1 MGRKKYT
8 DPSFKK
14 KFSDLYRHETTAEL
28 SEKFKVRPQA
38 VNEWKKGINIPDV
51 GTLVAISKDKNIS
64 LDFLLG
70 DAPPHSLDG
79 DYKSAVVATGL
90 SEKTITA
97 LKEWFNGYGVIILN
111 RFVESGHYEALM
123 IDLIKGIKVSQ
134 FYGNDE
140 KGIPTKDDWIGYYS
154 KEMGSVLNAFMYDI
168 LKDLA
173 DARISEKVA
182 ERIITKITEIESS
195 MTPEQRKA
203 KMDIM
208 GSEYYYKKL
217 FEQVDKELDEEV

>member
-8 DPSFKK
+8 DPKFKK
-14 KFSDLYRHETTAEL
+14 KFSDLYRGIPTEEIAHEIL
-28 SEKFKVRPQA
+28 HVREA
-38 VNEWKKGINIPDV
+38 TINDWKKGISFPDV
-51 GTLVAISKDKNIS
+51 GTLIAISKDRKVS
-64 LDFLLG
+64 LDYLLG
-70 DAPPHSLDG
+70 DAPHSLNS
-79 DYKSAVVATGL
+79 DYKSAVVTTGL

-97 LKEWFNGYGVIILN
+97 LKEWFDGYGVIMLN
-111 RFVESGHYEALM
+111 RFIESGHYEALM
-123 IDLIKGIKVSQ
+123 IDLVKGIRVSQ

-140 KGIPTKDDWIGYYS
+140 KDIPTKDDWIGYYS
-154 KEMGSVLNAFMYDI
+154 KEMGSVLNAFMYDT

-173 DARISEKVA
+173 ESQLAEKILA
-182 ERIITKITEIESS
+182 KATEILTS

-208 GSEYYYKKL
+208 GSEFFFEKL

>member
-8 DPSFKK
+8 DPKFRE
-14 KFSDLYRHETTAEL
+14 KFSNLYRQESTAKI
-28 SEKFKVRPQA
+28 SEMLNVREA
-38 VNEWKKGINIPDV
+38 TINDWKKGISFPDV
-51 GTLVAISKDKNIS
+51 GTLIAISKDRKVS
-64 LDFLLG
+64 LDYLLG

-79 DYKSAVVATGL
+79 DYKSAVVTTGL

-97 LKEWFNGYGVIILN
+97 LKEWFNGYGAIILN

-123 IDLIKGIKVSQ
+123 IDLLKGIRVSQ
-134 FYGNDE
+134 SYGNDE
-140 KGIPTKDDWIGYYS
+140 KGIPTKDDWIDYYS
-154 KEMGSVLNAFMYDI
+154 KEMGSVLNAFMYDV

-173 DARISEKVA
+173 DAKIPQTILAKLTEKIKA
-182 ERIITKITEIESS
+182 

-208 GSEYYYKKL
+208 GTEYFFEKL
-217 FEQVDKELDEEV
+217 FDEIREEMDDEV